1 MGEEIRVDFNTGSS
15 GGSGT
20 GGSSGGVGGPRPRV
34 SGGGSAADFDYRE
47 LVPSFIQTVREV
59 ILNPVNFFRGIP
71 RQGDFLNPVLFAA
84 ICALIS
90 AVIGGILGFVLRLA
104 LGHGFAGSF
113 SRLIGT
119 VIGAP
124 IATVIGLFIG
134 AAIYQLLILLIV
146 RPRHEGYEAT
156 FRAVAYAS
164 AIQVFSWLAF
174 IPILGILVVIAIGV
188 YNVVLTVIGIR
199 EMHAT
204 TTGRAVA
211 VVLIPVIV
219 VGLLALLLVGAILAI
234 IAAALSQSQ

>member
-1 MGEEIRVDFNTGSS
+1 MGEEIRVDFNTGS
-15 GGSGT
+15 GGGPGT
-20 GGSSGGVGGPRPRV
+20 GGSSGGVGRPPRL
-34 SGGGSAADFDYRE
+34 SGGASGADFDYTE

-71 RQGDFLNPVLFAA
+71 RQGNFLNPVLFAA

-104 LGHGFAGSF
+104 LGNGFAGSF
-113 SRLIGT
+113 TRLVGT

-124 IATVIGLFIG
+124 IATIIGLFIG

-174 IPILGILVVIAIGV
+174 VPILGILVVIAIGI

-219 VGLLALLLVGAILAI
+219 VGILIFVVGFAIAAI
-234 IAAALSQSQ
+234 ILAALSQSQ